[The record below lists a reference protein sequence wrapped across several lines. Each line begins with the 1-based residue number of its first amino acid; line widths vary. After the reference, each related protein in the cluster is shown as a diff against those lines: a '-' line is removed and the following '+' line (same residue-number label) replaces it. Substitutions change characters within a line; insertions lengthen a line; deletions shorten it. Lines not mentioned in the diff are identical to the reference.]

1 LNAHIVALPGDG
13 VGPEV
18 VSAAR
23 RVLDAAART
32 GGHRLVVE
40 EALIGGAAID
50 ALGTPLP
57 EETVVRCREADAILL
72 GAIGG
77 PKWDDPGAV
86 VRPEQGLLGLRK
98 ELGLYANIRPVRV
111 EPALAESSP
120 IKKDRIDGVDL
131 VIVRELTGGLYFGT
145 RREAREDSDSAVDT
159 MEYSVLEIERIAHVA
174 FRMAEDRR
182 GRVTLVDKA
191 NVLACSRLW
200 RRVVGAIASGYP
212 GVTYETMLVD
222 AAAMHLIR
230 RPTDFDVLL
239 TENLFGDILAD
250 EASMLS
256 GSMGML
262 PSACL
267 ADGRLGLYEPIHGS
281 APDIA
286 GKGVVNPIATIL
298 SGAMMLRYSL
308 GWEAEAIAIE
318 RAVERTLGDGFRTP
332 DLANE
337 GEETIGTAA
346 MTDRIIERLEG

>member
-1 LNAHIVALPGDG
+1 MNAHIVTLPGDG

-18 VSAAR
+18 VSAAC

-32 GGHRLVVE
+32 GGHQLTFE
-40 EALIGGAAID
+40 ETLIGGAAID

-57 EETVVRCREADAILL
+57 AATVARCRDADAILL

-77 PKWDDPGAV
+77 PKWDDPSAV

-111 EPALAESSP
+111 DPALAESSP

-145 RREAREDSDSAVDT
+145 RREAGAGGDSAVDT
-159 MEYSVLEIERIAHVA
+159 MEYSVVEIERIAHVA
-174 FRMAEDRR
+174 FRMAEGRR

-200 RRVVGAIASGYP
+200 RRVVGAVAAGYP
-212 GVTYETMLVD
+212 GVAYETMLVD

-286 GKGVVNPIATIL
+286 GKGVVNPIAAIL
-298 SGAMMLRYSL
+298 SGAMMLRHSL
-308 GWEAEAIAIE
+308 GWESEAIAIE

-337 GEETIGTAA
+337 GDETVGTAA
-346 MTDRIIERLEG
+346 MTDRIIERVEG